1 MAITF
6 SQAKFLLQAMQ
17 QGTSF
22 RSLCTIGRMT
32 SYFRPDEVKQLE
44 AISGSSSTEEF
55 DFGRAWCDGFFRDF
69 LKAQEIHSIDY
80 SHYEGA
86 DLVHDMNLA
95 LPPQHNLTFDVVI
108 DSGSL
113 EHVFNFPVAIA
124 NCMNLVRTGGSLFL
138 FTPANNHC
146 GHGFYQFSP
155 ELMFRIF
162 QPENGFELVQLIL
175 EPHAFPGVEL
185 SDPGNQYRV
194 ADPATVGT
202 RVGLVTSCPVMMMV
216 HARKTQHVVP
226 FQTPPLQSDY
236 ATKWNST
243 LNTPV
248 DSLEQA
254 SGLKTLLRRT
264 GLLMALCRIRDVVWN
279 CIPQRWTQALEGR
292 RQLRDYSFRNQRHF
306 TRLD

>member
-6 SQAKFLLQAMQ
+6 SQAKFLLYAMQ
-17 QGTSF
+17 KGTSF
-22 RSLCTIGRMT
+22 QSLCTIGRMT
-32 SYFRPDEVKQLE
+32 SYFRPEEVKQLR
-44 AISGSSSTEEF
+44 AISGCSSTEEF

-69 LKAQEIHSIDY
+69 LKAELIRSIDY

-86 DLVHDMNLA
+86 ELVHDMNQS
-95 LPPQHNLTFDVVI
+95 LPPQHNETFDVVI

-162 QPENGFELVQLIL
+162 QPENGFELVQVIL
-175 EPHAFPGVEL
+175 EPHAFPGIEL
-185 SDPGNQYRV
+185 SGPGTQYRV

-202 RVGLVTSCPVMMMV
+202 RVGLVTSCPVMMMI

-236 ATKWNST
+236 ATKWSAT
-243 LNTPV
+243 VTTPV
-248 DSLEQA
+248 SLPQQTSA
-254 SGLKTLLRRT
+254 LKTLLRMT
-264 GLLMALCRIRDVVWN
+264 GLLNALRTFRNAAWN
-279 CIPQRWTQALEGR
+279 CVPQRWKQALAGR
-292 RQLRDYSFRNQRHF
+292 RQLQDYSFRNQRHYM
-306 TRLD
+306 RID

>member
-22 RSLCTIGRMT
+22 QSLCTIGRMT
-32 SYFRPDEVKQLE
+32 SYFRPDEVKQLR
-44 AISGSSSTEEF
+44 AISGCSSTEEF

-69 LKAQEIHSIDY
+69 LNVQEIHSIDY

-86 DLVHDMNLA
+86 DLVHDMNQP
-95 LPPQHNLTFDVVI
+95 LPPQHNQTFDVVI

-162 QPENGFELVQLIL
+162 RPENGFELVQVIL
-175 EPHAFPGVEL
+175 EPHAFPGIEL
-185 SDPGNQYRV
+185 SGPGTQYRV
-194 ADPATVGT
+194 ADPATAGT
-202 RVGLVTSCPVMMMV
+202 RVGLVTSCPVMMMI
-216 HARKTQHVVP
+216 HARKMQHVVP

-236 ATKWNST
+236 ATKWSLA

-248 DSLEQA
+248 DSPVQT
-254 SGLKTLLRRT
+254 SGLKTLLRSI
-264 GLLMALCRIRDVVWN
+264 GLLTALRRIRNVAWT
-279 CIPQRWTQALEGR
+279 CIPQRWKQAIEGR
-292 RQLRDYSFRNQRHF
+292 RQLRAYSFLNHRHY